1 MSDYTSGQINFAGLG
16 NGTDFQQLIDGLVK
30 IERNRVVRL
39 ESWKADWESKVEAF
53 QELNTKMLSLKSSLE
68 SMDTMNEFLT
78 KSVASTNSNVL
89 SATAD
94 SSAEVASHTIRVNQ
108 LAQNAILTNQNGY
121 LATDTVI
128 APGADA
134 VFEYSYQGMNHT
146 LDVPKG
152 TTLQGL
158 QNLINNDPDNPGVK
172 ASLISDGSEVFLQFR
187 GMNLGEDAS
196 LAIGAGTTVSGFA
209 AGDFDVTQSNQNAQI
224 RVNGWPASDWI
235 SVPSNT
241 ITGIIDGLTLSLK
254 GASPGADI
262 SLTVDT
268 DLEGVKENVRTF
280 VDQINEIRKYIKEI
294 TKFDTVKEE
303 GSLLTGNYGV
313 EMISQNLKN
322 LASEKGLGFFYYD
335 ESSGTPQGDLF
346 SSLSQVGILTD
357 ADENSPTAGQLVLDE
372 EELDKALRQ
381 DTEAVAKLFSADHEG
396 GVYNTNDFSYFSHI
410 DGITQ
415 AGAYKVKYT
424 VDAGGNITEAW
435 INGFKASI
443 DNVNHQITAP
453 SKKVAIGD
461 TLVEQNPS
469 AGLVL
474 DIINRTPGTH
484 PPAGTSEDDYPLG
497 IIKQGKTGQFINE
510 LKKLTN
516 KNTGPLHIL
525 EDNYDDI
532 MDMID
537 DKIAYEEDRIDKM
550 ERTLKEKFARL
561 NALLGQYEGQSAQLT
576 SQISQLAQ
584 N

>member
-187 GMNLGEDAS
+187 GMDLGEDAS

-224 RVNGWPASDWI
+224 RVNGWPA
-235 SVPSNT
+235 
-241 ITGIIDGLTLSLK
+241 
-254 GASPGADI
+254 
-262 SLTVDT
+262 
-268 DLEGVKENVRTF
+268 
-280 VDQINEIRKYIKEI
+280 
-294 TKFDTVKEE
+294 
-303 GSLLTGNYGV
+303 
-313 EMISQNLKN
+313 
-322 LASEKGLGFFYYD
+322 
-335 ESSGTPQGDLF
+335 
-346 SSLSQVGILTD
+346 
-357 ADENSPTAGQLVLDE
+357 
-372 EELDKALRQ
+372 
-381 DTEAVAKLFSADHEG
+381 
-396 GVYNTNDFSYFSHI
+396 
-410 DGITQ
+410 
-415 AGAYKVKYT
+415 
-424 VDAGGNITEAW
+424 
-435 INGFKASI
+435 
-443 DNVNHQITAP
+443 
-453 SKKVAIGD
+453 
-461 TLVEQNPS
+461 
-469 AGLVL
+469 
-474 DIINRTPGTH
+474 
-484 PPAGTSEDDYPLG
+484 
-497 IIKQGKTGQFINE
+497 
-510 LKKLTN
+510 
-516 KNTGPLHIL
+516 
-525 EDNYDDI
+525 
-532 MDMID
+532 
-537 DKIAYEEDRIDKM
+537 
-550 ERTLKEKFARL
+550 
-561 NALLGQYEGQSAQLT
+561 
-576 SQISQLAQ
+576 
-584 N
+584 